1 MKHVLA
7 ISNSLERKLL
17 PDYSLLLQTSI
28 GSANLIE
35 SPSIELLFLLSPEAL
50 SHPSAPRPQISF
62 FHSNLFLLIPPS
74 SPPNLPTSSSN
85 IILTPALSREM
96 PVPLR
101 SDSAADERG
110 QRPGV
115 DRAGDRVHQHRGEDH
130 QGESGAH
137 QAGD

>member
-1 MKHVLA
+1 MQ
-7 ISNSLERKLL
+7 LL
-17 PDYSLLLQTSI
+17 PDSSFLAETSI

-35 SPSIELLFLLSPEAL
+35 SPSIELLFLLSPEPL

-62 FHSNLFLLIPPS
+62 FHSNLFLLIPPP

-115 DRAGDRVHQHRGEDH
+115 DRAGDRVHQHRGADH
-130 QGESGAH
+130 QGQPGTDEAR
-137 QAGD
+137 DRRR